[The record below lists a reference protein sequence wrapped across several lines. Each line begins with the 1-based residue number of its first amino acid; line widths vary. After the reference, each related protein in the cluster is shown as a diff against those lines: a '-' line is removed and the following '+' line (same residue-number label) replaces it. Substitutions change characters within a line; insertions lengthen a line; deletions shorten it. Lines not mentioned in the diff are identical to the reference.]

1 MRDEMQAVGLA
12 AVSGTIYGGLRVRER
27 AKRGALGVKFQ
38 HVELRPANAILSLDL
53 LPPGEAFSPGTP

>member
-1 MRDEMQAVGLA
+1 
-12 AVSGTIYGGLRVRER
+12 VRER